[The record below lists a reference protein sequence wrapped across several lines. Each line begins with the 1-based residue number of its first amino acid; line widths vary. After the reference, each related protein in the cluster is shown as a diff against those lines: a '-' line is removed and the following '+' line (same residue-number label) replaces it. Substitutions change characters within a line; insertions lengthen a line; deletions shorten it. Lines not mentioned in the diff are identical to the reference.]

1 MEFLT
6 FFSKVWEIWCD
17 NWQLFLFQG
26 LSKTLLFS
34 LITVLF
40 GTLIGSGLAAMKM
53 GKLSPLRWLATAY
66 IEVMRGTPILLQL
79 YIIYLGLPYA
89 IPALNLLPL
98 TTKQFLLV
106 AITLCVNS
114 GAYVSELIRSGIQS
128 VDKGQT
134 EAARCLGLSQWQA
147 MYKIVIPQA
156 VRTILPALGNEF
168 IMIIKES
175 SQASVFFVG
184 ELMTCY
190 KIINGATYLN
200 LEPLTIIAII
210 YFVVTFTLSKVI
222 GKLERRMS
230 VQ

>member
-1 MEFLT
+1 MEFIA
-6 FFSKVWEIWCD
+6 KVWELWCE
-17 NWQLFLFQG
+17 NWQLFLLQG
-26 LSKTLLFS
+26 LTKTLLFS
-34 LITVLF
+34 AITVLF
-40 GTLIGSGLAAMKM
+40 GTLIGSCLTAMKM
-53 GKLSPLRWLATAY
+53 GKVPPLRWLSTAY
-66 IEVMRGTPILLQL
+66 IEVIRGTPILLQL
-79 YIIYLGLPYA
+79 YIIYLGLPSL

-98 TTKQFLLV
+98 TSKQFFLV
-106 AITLCVNS
+106 AVTLCFNS

-134 EAARCLGLSQWQA
+134 EAARCLGLNRWQTL
-147 MYKIVIPQA
+147 YRIVIPQA

-175 SQASVFFVG
+175 SQASIFFVG

-210 YFVVTFTLSKVI
+210 YFVVTFSLSKVI
-222 GKLERRMS
+222 GKVERRMS
-230 VQ
+230 IQ

>member
-1 MEFLT
+1 MEFIA
-6 FFSKVWEIWCD
+6 KVWELWCE
-17 NWQLFLFQG
+17 NWQLFLLQG
-26 LSKTLLFS
+26 LTKTLLFS
-34 LITVLF
+34 AITVLF
-40 GTLIGSGLAAMKM
+40 GTLIGSCLTAMKM
-53 GKLSPLRWLATAY
+53 GKVPPLRWLSTAY
-66 IEVMRGTPILLQL
+66 IEVIRGTPILLQL
-79 YIIYLGLPYA
+79 YIIYLGLPSL

-98 TTKQFLLV
+98 TSKQFFLV
-106 AITLCVNS
+106 AVTLCFNS

-134 EAARCLGLSQWQA
+134 EAARCLGLNRWQT
-147 MYKIVIPQA
+147 MYRIVIPQA

-175 SQASVFFVG
+175 SQASIFFVG

-210 YFVVTFTLSKVI
+210 YFVVTFSLSKVI
-222 GKLERRMS
+222 GKVERRMS
-230 VQ
+230 IQ

>member
-1 MEFLT
+1 MEFIA
-6 FFSKVWEIWCD
+6 KVWELWCE
-17 NWQLFLFQG
+17 NWQLFLLQG
-26 LSKTLLFS
+26 LTKTLLFS
-34 LITVLF
+34 AITVLF
-40 GTLIGSGLAAMKM
+40 GTLIGSCLTAMKM
-53 GKLSPLRWLATAY
+53 GKIAPLRWLSTAY
-66 IEVMRGTPILLQL
+66 IEVIRGTPILLQL
-79 YIIYLGLPYA
+79 YIIYLGLPSL

-98 TTKQFLLV
+98 TSKQFFLV
-106 AITLCVNS
+106 AVTLCFNS

-134 EAARCLGLSQWQA
+134 EAARCLGLNRWQTL
-147 MYKIVIPQA
+147 YRIVIPQA

-175 SQASVFFVG
+175 SQASIFFVG

-210 YFVVTFTLSKVI
+210 YFVVTFSLSKVI
-222 GKLERRMS
+222 GKVERRMS
-230 VQ
+230 IQ